1 MIAPIACPA
10 TKSHAAISTGMNARR
25 MIRSAAAALAAPLA
39 LVAPPA
45 ALAQDDPANVLA
57 GDYVTVGGAVIY
69 GPSYEGSDDMVAS
82 PVPVLSGRLGGIDI
96 TPRPGG
102 VALDLIP
109 DGDGA
114 RTGFSLGPVVTYSG
128 NRRRQIE
135 DPVVRAAGRLKSAI
149 DVGVNG
155 GVTMRRVLNDYDSVT
170 ISADAKWNVNDAHGG
185 MTVSPQVSYFTP
197 LSPAMVVALSA
208 SAKHVDDDYA
218 RYYYSV
224 SPLQATR
231 SGLPQ
236 FAAKGSWASAS
247 IGLLTAYDLGGDLR
261 DGGFS
266 LIGLAS
272 YTRLMN
278 DAKRTPFTSIRGD
291 ADQWLVGAGIAY
303 TF

>member
-1 MIAPIACPA
+1 M
-10 TKSHAAISTGMNARR
+10 KARR

-39 LVAPPA
+39 VLAPPA
-45 ALAQDDPANVLA
+45 AFAQDDPANVLA
-57 GDYVTVGGAVIY
+57 GDYVTIGGAVIY

-82 PVPVLSGRLGGIDI
+82 PVPVLSGRLGGIEI

-114 RTGFSLGPVVTYSG
+114 RTGFSLGPVMTYSG

-170 ISADAKWNVNDAHGG
+170 LSADAKWNVNDAHRG

-224 SPLQATR
+224 SPVQATR

-236 FAAKGSWASAS
+236 FAAKGGWASAS

-291 ADQWLVGAGIAY
+291 ADQWLVGAGVAY